1 MMKTPIVD
9 FVREYEKKNSARLHM
24 PGHKGRGA
32 LGCESA
38 DITEIV
44 GADSLYDACGIIAE
58 SEKNASLLFDCPTFF
73 STEGST
79 QCIKAMLH
87 LVCLE
92 AVKTGKKPLIAAPR
106 NAHKAFICAAALI
119 GFDTLWIECN
129 ESYLSASIDAEWLD
143 GWLKSLEDKPTALY
157 ITSPDYLGNI
167 ADIENISKVCHKHGV
182 LLCVDNAHGAY
193 LHFFEK
199 SQHPIALG
207 ADICCDSAHKTLP
220 VLTGGAYLHVS
231 KNAPEDFVTN
241 AKSALALFGSTS
253 PSYLILQSLDE
264 ANKYLDEKFGDEL
277 SLAVKRAK
285 KLKAELKACG
295 YALAGDEDIKI
306 TLLTKKYGYTGT
318 ELLYI
323 LHGENVSCEFA
334 DDDYLVVMLSPKNT
348 EAELE
353 RFKNVLV
360 ALPKRAGINE
370 NIPALPKAERVM
382 SIRDVVFS
390 PKERISAKNALGR
403 VLASFSIS
411 CPPAVSVL
419 MCGEKIDTD
428 AIRCFE
434 YYGITEIDVVR

>member
-1 MMKTPIVD
+1 MKTPIVD
-9 FVREYEKKNSARLHM
+9 FVREYEKNNSARLHM
-24 PGHKGRGA
+24 PGHKGRA
-32 LGCESA
+32 VLGCESA

-44 GADSLYDACGIIAE
+44 GADSLYYACGIIAE
-58 SEKNASLLFDCPTFF
+58 SEKNASQLFDCPTFF

-119 GFDTLWIECN
+119 DFDVLWIECKD
-129 ESYLSASIDAEWLD
+129 SYLSASIDAEWLD
-143 GWLKSLEDKPTALY
+143 GWLKSLEYKPTALY
-157 ITSPDYLGNI
+157 ITSPDYLGNV

-182 LLCVDNAHGAY
+182 FLCVDNAHGAY
-193 LHFFEK
+193 LHFLEK
-199 SQHPIALG
+199 SLHPIALG

-220 VLTGGAYLHVS
+220 VLTGGAYLHIS
-231 KNAPEDFVTN
+231 KNAPKDFVTN

-253 PSYLILQSLDE
+253 PSYLILQSLDA

-277 SLAVKRAK
+277 ALAVKRAK
-285 KLKAELKACG
+285 RLREELEACG
-295 YALAGDEDIKI
+295 YTFVGDEDIK
-306 TLLTKKYGYTGT
+306 LTVLPKKYGYTGT
-318 ELLYI
+318 ELLDI
-323 LHGENVSCEFA
+323 LDNENISCEFA
-334 DDDYLVVMLSPKNT
+334 DRDFLVIMISPKNT

-360 ALPKRAGINE
+360 ALQRRAEINE
-370 NIPALPKAERVM
+370 NTPALPKAERVM
-382 SIRDVVFS
+382 SIREAVFL
-390 PKERISAKNALGR
+390 PKERISVKKAIGR
-403 VLASFSIS
+403 VLASFSVS

-419 MCGEKIDTD
+419 MCGENIDTD